1 MASVVERWVSD
12 FKEDRVAALAE
23 IVNFVLLVRYYIYIS
38 LSTHLI
44 INLFH
49 LFLQASGVET
59 SCLSK
64 DLDLEALDA
73 DELDD
78 IVRMHLNLNTYIYTY
93 AQIIFLLINTYF
105 LLF

>member
-23 IVNFVLLVRYYIYIS
+23 IVNFVLLVRYYYNIYIS

-78 IVRMHLNLNTYIYTY
+78 IVRMHLNLNTYIYKY
-93 AQIIFLLINTYF
+93 A
-105 LLF
+105 

>member
-23 IVNFVLLVRYYIYIS
+23 IVNFVLL
-38 LSTHLI
+38 
-44 INLFH
+44 
-49 LFLQASGVET
+49 ASGVET

-93 AQIIFLLINTYF
+93 AQIIFLLINIYF